1 MSGAMLQTSNNVGR
15 ALGLAVA
22 TAIQTAI
29 QGAHKTPLPIG
40 SVDLLRGIRAGQW
53 TNVGLALTA
62 MTVTVIVFR
71 GLGKVSK

>member
-22 TAIQTAI
+22 TAIQI
-29 QGAHKTPLPIG
+29 SVQGAHETALPVG

-53 TNVGLALTA
+53 TNVGLTLAA